1 MQRKAEM
8 VNKVSHIQIT
18 MSLIQI
24 HELSQKT
31 DMLDKQFL
39 QLR

>member
-8 VNKVSHIQIT
+8 VNKVSHIQIIL
-18 MSLIQI
+18 SLIQI
-24 HELSQKT
+24 REFSQMT